1 MATKKKSPAK
11 KSPAKKK
18 ANAGTAKL
26 KKIVAKAKTLYKKG
40 SGGMKWTTAVKR
52 ASKLV

>member
-1 MATKKKSPAK
+1 MPKKVK
-11 KSPAKKK
+11 KARKVGK

-26 KKIVAKAKTLYKKG
+26 KKIVAKAQQIRKASPSK
-40 SGGMKWTTAVKR
+40 KWTSCIKE